1 MAPYSLI
8 IALAKEVGQLQKSY
22 FKKKDLKMETKSS
35 SVDFVTEVDLL
46 CDKRIIAGIREVF
59 KEDHIL
65 SEEQG
70 TLDGTNDY
78 QWIIDPLDGT
88 TNFSIGHPIFAVSI
102 ARWYQDEPVF
112 GVVYIPM
119 LDLCYTAEKGK
130 GAFLNGI
137 RIESSKKKIMGES
150 VLATGFPYDR
160 ATARNNNSDNIKTMV
175 PLVKGI
181 RRMGAAA
188 YDLCLVAEGVYDAFW
203 ELRLGKWDLAAGKLI
218 IEEAGGTF
226 NMTESEG
233 KYNCVAGSPELC
245 EQIAHLLNMTND

>member
-1 MAPYSLI
+1 MAQYSKV
-8 IALAKEVGQLQKSY
+8 IALAKETGQLQRDY
-22 FKKKDLKMETKSS
+22 FKKKDLKIETKSS
-35 SVDFVTEVDLL
+35 HVDFVTEVDLL
-46 CDKRIIAGIREVF
+46 CDKKIVAGIRAMF

-70 TLDGTNDY
+70 VLEGSSAY

-119 LDLCYTAEKGK
+119 LDMCYTAEKGK
-130 GAFLNGI
+130 GAFLNGM
-137 RIESSKKKIMGES
+137 RIEGSKKASLGES
-150 VLATGFPYDR
+150 VIATGFPYDR
-160 ATARNNNSDNIKTMV
+160 ATAKNNNGDNIKRMV

-226 NMTESEG
+226 NMTESDG
-233 KYNCVAGSPELC
+233 KYNCIAGSRDLC
-245 EQIAHLLNMTND
+245 EQIGHLLNMSNV

>member
-1 MAPYSLI
+1 MVSYSLI
-8 IALAKEVGQLQKSY
+8 VALAKEVGQLQRTY
-22 FKKKDLKMETKSS
+22 FKKQDLKIETKSS
-35 SVDFVTEVDLL
+35 RVDFVTEVDEL
-46 CDKRIIAGIREVF
+46 CDKMIVAKIREIF
-59 KEDHIL
+59 KDDHIL

-70 TLDGTNDY
+70 VIAGTNDY

-102 ARWYQDEPVF
+102 ARWYKDEPVF
-112 GVVYIPM
+112 GVVYVPM
-119 LDLCYTAEKGK
+119 LDLCYTAEKGN
-130 GAFLNGI
+130 GAFLNGE
-137 RIESSKKKIMGES
+137 RIKASKKSLLDES
-150 VLATGFPYDR
+150 VFATGFPYDR
-160 ATARNNNSDNIKTMV
+160 ATAKNSNADNMKTMI

-203 ELRLGKWDLAAGKLI
+203 ELRLGKWDLAAGKLM

-233 KYNCVAGSPELC
+233 KYNCVAGSPNLC
-245 EQIAHLLNMTND
+245 TQLEDLLNMTND